1 MARATKVAR
10 ILLPTD
16 FSPASR
22 AAYPEAVARAKSSGA
37 TVVLLNVVDV
47 LPLMPIEGG
56 VAPVYRD
63 GFLADAKRSMKK
75 ELRRFRGIR
84 VRPVVAEGPPA
95 DEILRQVKK
104 QECGLIV
111 MGSHGRR
118 GFARWLLGSVAERV
132 LRGSACPVMV
142 VKPKR

>member
-1 MARATKVAR
+1 MPDISKVRR
-10 ILLPTD
+10 ILVPTD

-22 AAYPEAVARAKSSGA
+22 AAYPEAVAQARSTGA
-37 TVVLLNVVDV
+37 TLILLNVVDV

-75 ELRRFRGIR
+75 ELRRFPGVR

-95 DEILRQVKK
+95 DEILRQVTK
-104 QECGLIV
+104 QECGRIV
-111 MGSHGRR
+111 MRSHGRR
-118 GFARWLLGSVAERV
+118 GFVRWLLGSVAERV
-132 LRGSACPVMV
+132 LRGAACPVMV